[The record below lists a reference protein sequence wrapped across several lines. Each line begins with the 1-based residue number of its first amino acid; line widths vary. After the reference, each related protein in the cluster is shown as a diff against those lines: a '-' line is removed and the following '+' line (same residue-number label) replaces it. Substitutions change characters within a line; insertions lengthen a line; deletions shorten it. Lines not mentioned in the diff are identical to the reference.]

1 MENKF
6 SIGEM
11 AKLHNTTIKTLH
23 HYHKIDLLNPVHTD
37 PSNGYRYYSTDQ
49 FEQLNTINYLKD
61 LGFSLVEIKK
71 HLEHR
76 DIDGFLLLLEEQ
88 KQFTEQKIKDL
99 ERITQRFQNRISDIK
114 LAREHKE
121 LMTPFTKNLEKRRII
136 RLAEKISS
144 EPDLEISLRQL
155 ENQAKL
161 SSSLFIG
168 GVGLT
173 VSMHD
178 MVNHKF
184 HEFGGVGLTVS
195 MHDMVNHKF
204 HEYNSI
210 FILDEDNSVNVP
222 LADSLPEGAYACIY
236 YNGKHSESHQ
246 PYSKLLNYIHENN
259 FEIMGD
265 SLERTIINQ
274 YISSREEDYLT
285 EIQIP
290 INS

>member
-88 KQFTEQKIKDL
+88 KRFTEQKIKDL
-99 ERITQRFQNRISDIK
+99 ERINQRFQNRISDIK
-114 LAREHKE
+114 LAREQKE
-121 LMTPFTKNLEKRRII
+121 LITPFTKTLEKRRII
-136 RLAEKISS
+136 RLTEKISS

-161 SSSLFIG
+161 NSSLFIG

-173 VSMHD
+173 VSMQD
-178 MVNHKF
+178 I
-184 HEFGGVGLTVS
+184 
-195 MHDMVNHKF
+195 VNHKF

-210 FILDEDNSVNVP
+210 FILDEDEGINVP
-222 LADSLPEGAYACIY
+222 LVDSLPAGKHACIY
-236 YNGKHSESHQ
+236 YNGSHNESLE
-246 PYSKLLNYIHENN
+246 PYTRLLNYIHENG
-259 FEIMGD
+259 FKIIGD
-265 SLERTIINQ
+265 SMERTIINQ